1 MNSLDL
7 RPSRY
12 QPPPPVRAEEGDL
25 DALAIFR
32 IVRRRFLLIC
42 LLTIGLTLAGLPWIL
57 PMERYYYSESRLL
70 IRTPLATTM
79 SAPQDNPLPL
89 DLSTEVARLL
99 TRSIAV
105 RLINELDLL
114 NSPEFNP
121 ELASE
126 PPLAR
131 LLGSLRSRIKPEPE
145 RPAAAADL
153 MELAL
158 PTFLNALSVQRLADV
173 IVIGFASRDPALAAR
188 VPNEVVRIYLDERG
202 RKLQER
208 VASAEGWIDAR
219 IAEQRERVTQAQ
231 AAVKS
236 LRDTEAPSS
245 EDVQGDASRIMTD
258 LMARRATMEATRAGI
273 QGPLSALESA
283 ASLAQAAQ
291 AIDSAGMTELR
302 RDLQR
307 QQADLAKL
315 LEVYGDNYPS
325 VIDAR
330 AHVEETQAAMAKEAE
345 RYIQSLRNQIA
356 GLDRQSAM
364 ISADL
369 DAAEAGL
376 ARARTVQARLDELAR
391 NVEVEQTALAGL
403 EQQKRSLETQ
413 AELPVADVEVLSPA
427 AMPLAPLGRGRS
439 FYLLAWCFASG
450 SIALTIAF
458 GLDLLDRGVRGFEQL
473 AGVPNLRPAG
483 LVPRL
488 PRRLGPVEALR
499 QPRSLFSDAINDLAM
514 AIERAGN
521 GEPPGSILVTSGLPN
536 EGKSTLAL
544 TLAVALTAR
553 GRRVLLVD
561 GDPRHGTVHRSLSA
575 QSEPGLSNF
584 LCGRAEIG
592 AVVQASKAL
601 GIDFIPRGSQSLPLH
616 DVGRAKELLAY
627 ARQQGM
633 TVIVDGPPA
642 LAATETL
649 ALAGL
654 VERNLVVARWGKTSR
669 REVELAVRRLQE
681 WNLDE
686 ILLVLNM
693 VDVRRYALYG
703 FKDAGLFAKELR
715 KYYGPLG

>member
-1 MNSLDL
+1 
-7 RPSRY
+7 
-12 QPPPPVRAEEGDL
+12 
-25 DALAIFR
+25 
-32 IVRRRFLLIC
+32 
-42 LLTIGLTLAGLPWIL
+42 
-57 PMERYYYSESRLL
+57 
-70 IRTPLATTM
+70 M
-79 SAPQDNPLPL
+79 SAPQDNPLAL

-121 ELASE
+121 ELATE

-173 IVIGFASRDPALAAR
+173 IVIGFTSRDPALAAR

-208 VASAEGWIDAR
+208 VHSAEGWIDAR

-283 ASLAQAAQ
+283 ASLAQAAE

-356 GLDRQSAM
+356 GLDRQERD
-364 ISADL
+364 DL
-369 DAAEAGL
+369 GRPRRGGGRPRPGAHRPGQARRAGAQRRGRANRARRARAAEAEPRDPGRIARCGRRGPVARCDA
-376 ARARTVQARLDELAR
+376 ARAARPWAVVLPAGLVFRLRARLPS
-391 NVEVEQTALAGL
+391 
-403 EQQKRSLETQ
+403 RSPSVST
-413 AELPVADVEVLSPA
+413 
-427 AMPLAPLGRGRS
+427 
-439 FYLLAWCFASG
+439 F
-450 SIALTIAF
+450 SIAAF
-458 GLDLLDRGVRGFEQL
+458 AASSSS
-473 AGVPNLRPAG
+473 AGVPNLKPAG

-499 QPRSLFSDAINDLAM
+499 QPRSPFPTRSTTWQWPSSAPAM
-514 AIERAGN
+514 ANRRR
-521 GEPPGSILVTSGLPN
+521 SILVTSGLPN